1 MNESMSNNNDNISK
15 RDLGIY
21 IHIPFCVRKCNYC
34 DFLSFAAD
42 DDSKEKYVR
51 KLLEEIALYKNTQT
65 TDTYLVKSIF
75 IGGGTPSILESS
87 QMERI
92 MNKLKE
98 IFSIDNGAEITMEM
112 NPGTVTMEKLDTY
125 KRIGINRISIGLQ
138 STNDAELRQIGR
150 IHTFQEFLNTFYA
163 ARKAGFGNINI
174 DIMAAL
180 PDQTY
185 ESYRNTLTDVVA
197 LKPEHISAYSLI
209 IEENTP
215 FYEWNQKNLLHL
227 PSEDLDRKMYDLTG
241 QMLEE
246 NGYKRYEISNYAKSG
261 HQSKHNSI
269 YWRRGEYLGFGIGA
283 ASFMNEIRW
292 TNEKS
297 LHKYIKDSLTLSNL
311 REDCEALTT
320 NDRMEE
326 FMFLGLRMMEGVLN
340 STFKQ
345 NFHVSI
351 RDVYQEVIE
360 YLIKNK
366 LISETFENQDIRYAL
381 TQKGIDVSNY
391 VYSKFI
397 L

>member
-1 MNESMSNNNDNISK
+1 MSNNNDNISK

-42 DDSKEKYVR
+42 DDCKEKYVR

-65 TDTYLVKSIF
+65 TDAYLVKSIF

-87 QMERI
+87 QTERI
-92 MNKLKE
+92 MDKLKE
-98 IFSIDNGAEITMEM
+98 IFSIDTDTEITMEM
-112 NPGTVTMEKLDTY
+112 NPGTVTREKLDTY
-125 KRIGINRISIGLQ
+125 NRIGINRISIGLQ

-163 ARKAGFGNINI
+163 ARRAGFANINI

-185 ESYRNTLTDVVA
+185 ESYRKTLMDVVT

-215 FYEWNQKNLLHL
+215 FYVWNQKNLLHL

-246 NGYKRYEISNYAKSG
+246 NGYERYEISNYAKLGYRSR
-261 HQSKHNSI
+261 HNSV
-269 YWRRGEYLGFGIGA
+269 YWRRGAYLGLGIGA

-292 TNEKS
+292 TNDKS
-297 LHKYIKDSLTLSNL
+297 LYKYVNDTLALSDL
-311 REDCEALTT
+311 RVDCEVLTT
-320 NDRMEE
+320 NDQMEE

-340 STFKQ
+340 STFKKK
-345 NFHVSI
+345 FHVSI

-360 YLIKNK
+360 YLLKNK
-366 LISETFENQDIRYAL
+366 LISETFENQDVRYTL
-381 TQKGIDVSNY
+381 TRKGIDISNY